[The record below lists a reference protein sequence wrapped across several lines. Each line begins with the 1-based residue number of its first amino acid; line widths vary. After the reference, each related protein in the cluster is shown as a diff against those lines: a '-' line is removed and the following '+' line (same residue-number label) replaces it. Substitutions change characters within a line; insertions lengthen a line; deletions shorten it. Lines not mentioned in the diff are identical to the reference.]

1 SPHIDIE
8 WSDVDNVNHYSV
20 VDESGVTRIAY
31 TVITPSTAPSLEG
44 KLSRALDLTD
54 PPAGVVR
61 ARSYNKSR
69 TLRLRLELVDENGAT
84 TNKPPVFNFEP
95 LIDDG
100 VFYDYRF
107 DFSDRNGWQSEAG
120 PVNASR
126 ITKINVY
133 VDFGVFGSSG
143 SDSLWI
149 ESIAVAADGQS
160 WPLNRPSHLRG
171 TLGNHAFS
179 LRWNDNAEDEDG
191 FAVYYALSSGGSF
204 SELAAVEADVTS
216 V

>member
-1 SPHIDIE
+1 
-8 WSDVDNVNHYSV
+8 SV
-20 VDESGVTRIAY
+20 VDASGVTRIDY
-31 TVITPSTAPSLEG
+31 TVIPPSTAPSLEG
-44 KLSRALDLTD
+44 QLPRALAS
-54 PPAGVVR
+54 PHHPVVARR
-61 ARSYNKSR
+61 ARSYHKCR
-69 TLRLRLELVDENGAT
+69 RLRRRLDLVDENGAA
-84 TNKPPVFNFEP
+84 TNQPPVSNLEP

-126 ITKINVY
+126 ITKSNVY
-133 VDFGVFGSSG
+133 VDFGVFGASG